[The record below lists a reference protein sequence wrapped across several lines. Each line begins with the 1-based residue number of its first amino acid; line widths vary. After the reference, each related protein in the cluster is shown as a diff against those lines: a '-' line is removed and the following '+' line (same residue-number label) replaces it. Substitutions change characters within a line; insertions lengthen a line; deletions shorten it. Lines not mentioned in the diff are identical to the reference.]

1 MKGVFSTELEE
12 IERMIIQSKY
22 QESLKR
28 LDNLLNRKELLEEE
42 IIQAKILKARIFLD
56 IQPFSEALEN
66 AKQAYEKSVKIG
78 DTLLIFDSAMAYA
91 RSSSYL
97 GIVES
102 ASEKRKHAIDVLEK
116 YKDQE
121 SPDYL
126 KRKARILT
134 YGIISSSEK
143 YMDKI
148 DQAIDIF
155 ERVGDDYQKA
165 WCLFS
170 KAVAF
175 NEQGNLS
182 KSENCY
188 NQSLK
193 IFTELG
199 NILGIIAC
207 TINTAA
213 VFIQRG
219 ELDEYLRYS
228 LKGLSY
234 AEEIDS
240 SYSLEGIY
248 ADLGFYYWQKGELE
262 TSLQY
267 YKKSLGQI
275 KRGKL
280 FGNRH
285 YPAVLFRTNLVYLEQ
300 GKYEEIEHNLEKIE
314 IVATI
319 RSLQDECDANY
330 PLMHIYRLAQS
341 IYLKALSFDDNQDKI
356 ERMLKEIVQEKL
368 IYIEMNR
375 MALFHLCDFYLRRL
389 KQTNDLELLVP
400 LKQTIDQLDEL
411 AEKQKSS
418 ILLAE
423 TYMLKSHLALIEL
436 KIEEA
441 KIMLEKAQNIADE
454 KGITRLATLISNEYD
469 HLLEQISSWE
479 SFTAKLPNIA
489 DRMELTHLEDMMNK
503 LVKNRISFAD
513 VSQENEDPS
522 IFLIMDKTG
531 HVVFSDNFEDIPL
544 ENDLVEGI
552 ITTIHDFLEEKEP
565 NENTLHRLQFRNFGI
580 ALYQS
585 EDMLLSYV
593 FVGKSYSAIQ
603 KIKKFITDFSTFSE
617 IWGDLST
624 KINSNQELSLS
635 DRTRL
640 SDYLESIFV

>member
-1 MKGVFSTELEE
+1 MKGVFSTELKE
-12 IERMIIQSKY
+12 IEQMIIQSKY
-22 QESLKR
+22 QESSKR

-42 IIQAKILKARIFLD
+42 IIQAKILKAMIFLD
-56 IQPFSEALEN
+56 IQPFYKALIN
-66 AKQAYEKSVKIG
+66 AKQAYEESVKIG
-78 DTLLIFDSAMAYA
+78 DTFLIFDSAMAYA
-91 RSSSYL
+91 RSSSFL
-97 GIVES
+97 GIGES
-102 ASEKRKHAIDVLEK
+102 ASEKMKHAIEVLEK
-116 YKDQE
+116 YEDQE
-121 SPDYL
+121 SHDYL

-134 YGIISSSEK
+134 YGVSSSEK

-148 DQAIDIF
+148 DQSIDIF
-155 ERVGDDYQKA
+155 EQVGDDYQKA
-165 WCLFS
+165 WSLFG
-170 KAVAF
+170 KASAF
-175 NEQGNLS
+175 FEQGDHS
-182 KSENCY
+182 KGGNYY

-199 NILGIIAC
+199 NIVGIIAC
-207 TINTAA
+207 TINAAA

-240 SYSLEGIY
+240 SYILDGIY

-285 YPAVLFRTNLVYLEQ
+285 YLAVLFRTNLVYLEQ
-300 GKYEEIEHNLEKIE
+300 GKYEEIKQNLEKME

-319 RSLQDECDANY
+319 RSLQDASVVSY

-341 IYLKALSFDDNQDKI
+341 IYLKELSFDDNQDKI

-389 KQTNDLELLVP
+389 KQTNDLELLLP

-423 TYMLKSHLALIEL
+423 TYLLKSHLALIEL
-436 KIEEA
+436 KVEEA
-441 KIMLEKAQNIADE
+441 KTMLEKAQRIADE

-513 VSQENEDPS
+513 VSHENEDPS

-565 NENTLHRLQFRNFGI
+565 DKNTSHRLQFRNFGI
-580 ALYQS
+580 VLYQS

-593 FVGKSYSAIQ
+593 FVGKSYSAVQ
-603 KIKKFITDFSTFSE
+603 KINKLITDFSTFSE
-617 IWGDLST
+617 IWGNLST

-640 SDYLESIFV
+640 SDYLETIFV

>member
-1 MKGVFSTELEE
+1 MKGVFSTELKE
-12 IERMIIQSKY
+12 IEQLIISSKY
-22 QESLKR
+22 QESLNR

-42 IIQAKILKARIFLD
+42 IIQAKILKAKIFLD
-56 IQPFSEALEN
+56 IQPFYEALIN
-66 AKQAYEKSVKIG
+66 AKQAYEESVKIS
-78 DTLLIFDSAMAYA
+78 DTFLIFDSAMAYA

-97 GIVES
+97 GIGES
-102 ASEKRKHAIDVLEK
+102 ASEKMKQAIDVLEK
-116 YKDQE
+116 YKNQE

-134 YGIISSSEK
+134 YGISSRSEK
-143 YMDKI
+143 YMDKL

-165 WCLFS
+165 WYLFS

-207 TINTAA
+207 TTNIAA

-219 ELDEYLRYS
+219 ELDEYLRCS
-228 LKGLSY
+228 LKALSY
-234 AEEIDS
+234 AEEVDS
-240 SYSLEGIY
+240 SYCLEGIY

-267 YKKSLGQI
+267 YKKSLEQI

-300 GKYEEIEHNLEKIE
+300 GKFEEIEHNLEKME

-319 RSLQDECDANY
+319 RSLQDASDVNY
-330 PLMHIYRLAQS
+330 PLMHIYKLAQS
-341 IYLKALSFDDNQDKI
+341 IYLKELSFDDNQDEI

-389 KQTNDLELLVP
+389 KQTNDLELLLP

-411 AEKQKSS
+411 AERQKSS

-436 KIEEA
+436 KVEEA
-441 KIMLEKAQNIADE
+441 KTMLEKAQRIADE
-454 KGITRLATLISNEYD
+454 KGIIRLATLISNEYD

-513 VSQENEDPS
+513 VSHENEDPS

-544 ENDLVEGI
+544 ENDLVDGI
-552 ITTIHDFLEEKEP
+552 ITTIHNFLEEKKP
-565 NENTLHRLQFRNFGI
+565 DKNTSHRLQFRNFGI

-593 FVGKSYSAIQ
+593 FVGKSYSAVQ
-603 KIKKFITDFSTFSE
+603 KIKKLISDFSTFSE

>member
-1 MKGVFSTELEE
+1 MKGVFSTELKE
-12 IERMIIQSKY
+12 IEQMIIQSKY

-56 IQPFSEALEN
+56 IQPFYEALEN

-78 DTLLIFDSAMAYA
+78 DTLLIFDSAIVYT

-97 GIVES
+97 GIGES
-102 ASEKRKHAIDVLEK
+102 ASDKMKHAIEVLEK

-134 YGIISSSEK
+134 FGISSRSEE
-143 YMDKI
+143 YMDKL

-155 ERVGDDYQKA
+155 EQVGDDYQKA
-165 WCLFS
+165 WHLFT
-170 KAVAF
+170 KAYAF
-175 NEQGNLS
+175 FEQGNYS

-188 NQSLK
+188 NQGLK

-199 NILGIIAC
+199 NIIGIVAC
-207 TINTAA
+207 TTNTAA

-228 LKGLSY
+228 LKALSY

-240 SYSLEGIY
+240 SYCLGGIY

-262 TSLQY
+262 TSLLY
-267 YKKSLGQI
+267 YKKSLEQI
-275 KRGKL
+275 KRGKH
-280 FGNRH
+280 FGYKH
-285 YPAVLFRTNLVYLEQ
+285 YPAVLFRINLVYLEQ
-300 GKYEEIEHNLEKIE
+300 GKYEEIEQNLEKME

-319 RSLQDECDANY
+319 RSLQDAGDVNY

-341 IYLKALSFDDNQDKI
+341 IYLKDLFFDDNQDEI

-389 KQTNDLELLVP
+389 KQTNDLELLLP

-411 AEKQKSS
+411 AERQKSS

-441 KIMLEKAQNIADE
+441 KTMLEKAQRIADE

-513 VSQENEDPS
+513 VSHENEDPS

-565 NENTLHRLQFRNFGI
+565 DKNTSHRLQFRNFGI
-580 ALYQS
+580 VLYHS

-593 FVGKSYSAIQ
+593 FVGKSYSAVQ
-603 KIKKFITDFSTFSE
+603 KINKLITDFSTFSE

-624 KINSNQELSLS
+624 KLNSNQELSLS

-640 SDYLESIFV
+640 SDYLESIFI

>member
-1 MKGVFSTELEE
+1 MKGVFSTELKE
-12 IERMIIQSKY
+12 IEQLIISSKY
-22 QESLKR
+22 QESLKQ
-28 LDNLLNRKELLEEE
+28 LNNLLKRKELLEEE
-42 IIQAKILKARIFLD
+42 IIQAKILKAKIFLD

-78 DTLLIFDSAMAYA
+78 DTFLIFDSAMAYA

-97 GIVES
+97 GIGES
-102 ASEKRKHAIDVLEK
+102 ASEKMKHAIEVLEK
-116 YKDQE
+116 YADQE
-121 SPDYL
+121 SHDYL
-126 KRKARILT
+126 RRKARILT
-134 YGIISSSEK
+134 FGIKGSEK

-155 ERVGDDYQKA
+155 EQVGDDYQKA
-165 WCLFS
+165 WHLFG
-170 KAVAF
+170 KAWAF
-175 NEQGNLS
+175 FTQGNSS
-182 KSENCY
+182 KSENYY

-199 NILGIIAC
+199 NIVGIIAC
-207 TINTAA
+207 TTNIAA
-213 VFIQRG
+213 VFIQKG

-228 LKGLSY
+228 LKALSY

-240 SYSLEGIY
+240 SYGLGAIY
-248 ADLGFYYWQKGELE
+248 SDLGFYYWQKGELE

-285 YPAVLFRTNLVYLEQ
+285 YLAVLFRTNLVYLEQ
-300 GKYEEIEHNLEKIE
+300 GKYEDIKQNLEKME

-319 RSLQDECDANY
+319 RSLQDASVESY
-330 PLMHIYRLAQS
+330 PLVHIYNLAQS
-341 IYLKALSFDDNQDKI
+341 IYLKARSFDDNQDKI
-356 ERMLKEIVQEKL
+356 EKMLKEIVQEKL

-389 KQTNDLELLVP
+389 KQTNDLELLLP
-400 LKQTIDQLDEL
+400 LKQTINQLDEL

-418 ILLAE
+418 VLLAE

-479 SFTAKLPNIA
+479 SFTTKLPNIA

-513 VSQENEDPS
+513 VSHEIEDPS

-531 HVVFSDNFEDIPL
+531 HVVFSDNFEDIAL

-552 ITTIHDFLEEKEP
+552 ITTIHDFLEEKKP
-565 NENTLHRLQFRNFGI
+565 DKNTSHRLQFRNFGI

-593 FVGKSYSAIQ
+593 FVGKSYSAVQ
-603 KIKKFITDFSTFSE
+603 KIKKLITDFSTFSV